1 MTSIFKNGTVQYLAI
16 TCTTFVFRYT
26 GILTEPTKGVKI

>member
-1 MTSIFKNGTVQYLAI
+1 MTSIYKIGTVQYLAV
-16 TCTTFVFRYT
+16 TCTTFVFRYA